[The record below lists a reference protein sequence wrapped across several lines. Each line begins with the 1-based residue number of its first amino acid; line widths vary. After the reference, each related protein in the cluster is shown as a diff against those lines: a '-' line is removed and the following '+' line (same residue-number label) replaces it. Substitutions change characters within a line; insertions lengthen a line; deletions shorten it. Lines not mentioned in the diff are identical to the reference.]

1 MVGLGSKHPETRD
14 RPSETLGPDFS
25 AVPLGFLEKT
35 RLTDPATGSH
45 TFALPTLFLPRNE
58 CKLSVVYLVLSK
70 YFWFISISQNK
81 TSQFDTDQ
89 NKVRWL
95 KDRI

>member
-1 MVGLGSKHPETRD
+1 MVGIGSKHPETCD
-14 RPSETLGPDFS
+14 RPSERLGLDLS

-35 RLTDPATGSH
+35 RLTDPATSSC
-45 TFALPTLFLPRNE
+45 TFALPILFVPRNE
-58 CKLSVVYLVLSK
+58 CKLSVAYLVLNK
-70 YFWFISISQNK
+70 YFWSISISQNK
-81 TSQFDTDQ
+81 TSQLDTDQ